1 MKQGDVCYLDYG
13 EVPQVIHIRLLG
25 CQIDGALWAIVTPAP
40 DEDAYEEEM
49 SATNSDLVAFTYGG
63 PGLGSPIPPGLNH
76 ARVYGF
82 RALTAA
88 RYEQLIYV
96 YAAGIR
102 GARGLPPSPVPP
114 FLELVAQGRRG
125 SSNSFRWSSCCSR

>member
-63 PGLGSPIPPGLNH
+63 PGLGSPIPPRLNH
-76 ARVYGF
+76 GRVYGF
-82 RALTAA
+82 RALTAVLWL
-88 RYEQLIYV
+88 R
-96 YAAGIR
+96 R
-102 GARGLPPSPVPP
+102 GSVRPGFVVPEVSLLYP
-114 FLELVAQGRRG
+114 FLELAA
-125 SSNSFRWSSCCSR
+125 